1 MNANVRAVP
10 EALRTW
16 LAAHPRFVLA
26 FSGGCDSAYLFY
38 AASACG
44 ADFAAC
50 YVQSPFQPEFE
61 LEDAMRLAEELSR
74 EIDVLPLDVLADEQL
89 CANPPD
95 RCYHCKRRIFSAI
108 CARAAAKGYGLVI
121 DGTNASDDA
130 GDRPGMRAL
139 RELEVAS
146 PLRLC
151 GLTKARVREL
161 SREAEL
167 FTWNKPA
174 YACLATRIPAGT
186 PIDGETLVKVERAEA
201 ALAQLGFSDFRARL
215 TQRGVRL
222 ELTEAD
228 MARLMERRAEV
239 CAALEKD
246 FGEIAL
252 DLHPRRGLEAE
263 ITSQDTEYRGK

>member
-1 MNANVRAVP
+1 MSAQNVP
-10 EALRTW
+10 EKLQAW
-16 LAAHPRFVLA
+16 FAAHPRFVLA

-38 AASACG
+38 AATVCG

-50 YVQSPFQPEFE
+50 YVKSAFQPEFE
-61 LEDAMRLAEELSR
+61 LEDARRLAKELGR
-74 EIDVLPLDVLADEQL
+74 EIDIIELDVLADEKVR
-89 CANPPD
+89 ANPKN
-95 RCYHCKRRIFSAI
+95 RCYFCKQRIFSVI
-108 CARAAAKGYGLVI
+108 CDRARALGHDLVI

-130 GDRPGMRAL
+130 DDRPGMRAL
-139 RELEVAS
+139 RELRVES
-146 PLRLC
+146 PLRSC
-151 GLTKARVREL
+151 GIAKSGVRAL
-161 SREAEL
+161 SKEAGL

-186 PIDGETLVKVERAEA
+186 PIDGETLHRIERAEN
-201 ALAQLGFSDFRARL
+201 ALAKLGFSDFRARIAGG
-215 TQRGVRL
+215 GVRL
-222 ELTEAD
+222 ELTEED
-228 MARLMERRAEV
+228 MAHLMERRAEV

>member
-1 MNANVRAVP
+1 MSVQNVPGKLLA
-10 EALRTW
+10 W
-16 LAAHPRFVLA
+16 FAAHPRFTLA

-38 AASACG
+38 AATVCG

-50 YVQSPFQPEFE
+50 YVKSAFQPEFE
-61 LEDAMRLAEELSR
+61 LEDARRLAKELGR
-74 EIDVLPLDVLADEQL
+74 EIDIIELDVLADEKVR
-89 CANPPD
+89 ANPKN
-95 RCYHCKRRIFSAI
+95 RCYFCKQRIFSVI
-108 CARAAAKGYGLVI
+108 CDRARALGHDLVI

-139 RELEVAS
+139 RELRVES
-146 PLRLC
+146 PLRSC
-151 GLTKARVREL
+151 GISKAEVRAL
-161 SREAEL
+161 SRKAGL

-186 PIDGETLVKVERAEA
+186 PIDGETLVKIERAEA